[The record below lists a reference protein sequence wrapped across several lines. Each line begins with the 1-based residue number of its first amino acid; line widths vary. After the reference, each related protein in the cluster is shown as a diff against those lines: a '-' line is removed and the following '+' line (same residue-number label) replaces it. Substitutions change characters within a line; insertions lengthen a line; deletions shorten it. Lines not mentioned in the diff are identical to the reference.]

1 MRESYEDMKS
11 MKAMRDAAIE
21 ERSKITPGE
30 KRWGEHV
37 RHYFTGERDLW
48 AARANQGIAKV
59 RRMT

>member
-1 MRESYEDMKS
+1 MKS